1 MSIAPERL
9 ATLPLFDGAPP
20 GLVDA
25 LAKRAM
31 EVQYAPGAVL
41 FLAGSVPRGW
51 YVVLEGCVRVVRGS
65 GSRQHVVHTEHRG
78 GTLGE
83 VPMFAGETHPA
94 TGVAAEPT
102 RCAIFDRASLEA
114 AIAECPEIGFL
125 INRRLAMRVR
135 HLVERLDDRVRSVR
149 SRLAEFFLDRAA
161 TSRTPDSISL
171 GMTQQALAEELGTVR
186 EVVSRELK
194 ALVSS
199 GTVESL
205 GGGRF
210 RVADVDALRRR
221 ASEERHI

>member
-1 MSIAPERL
+1 
-9 ATLPLFDGAPP
+9 
-20 GLVDA
+20 
-25 LAKRAM
+25 
-31 EVQYAPGAVL
+31 
-41 FLAGSVPRGW
+41 
-51 YVVLEGCVRVVRGS
+51 
-65 GSRQHVVHTEHRG
+65 
-78 GTLGE
+78 
-83 VPMFAGETHPA
+83 
-94 TGVAAEPT
+94 
-102 RCAIFDRASLEA
+102 
-114 AIAECPEIGFL
+114 
-125 INRRLAMRVR
+125 MRVR

>member
-9 ATLPLFDGAPP
+9 ATLPLFDRASPA
-20 GLVDA
+20 LVEA
-25 LAKRAM
+25 LAKRAV
-31 EVQYAPGAVL
+31 EAQYPAGAVL

-51 YVVLEGCVRVVRGS
+51 YIVLEGCVRVVRGS
-65 GSRQHVVHTEHRG
+65 GARQHVVHTEHRG

-83 VPMFAGETHPA
+83 VPVFAGETHPA
-94 TGVAAEPT
+94 TGIAAEPT

-135 HLVERLDDRVRSVR
+135 HLVERLDERVRSVR
-149 SRLAEFFLDRAA
+149 SRLAEFFLDRLETAA
-161 TSRTPDSISL
+161 NENSISI

-186 EVVSRELK
+186 EVVSRELR

-199 GTVESL
+199 RTVEPL
-205 GGGRF
+205 GGGRY
-210 RVADVDALRRR
+210 RITDLDTLRRR
-221 ASEERHI
+221 ASDER